1 MYECTVYQTT
11 AKKPFGESKLRFKA
25 DPDAENKVLNLYPAV
40 TYQKVLGFGSAFT
53 DASALNYAAMSPE
66 NRERFIRLYFD
77 KKDGLGLNFCRT
89 HINSCDF
96 AGKKYTY
103 VQNGDKEL
111 ATFSI
116 AHDEENIIPMIRA
129 ALKANDELRLFC
141 SPWSPPAFMKTNGN
155 MLLGGKLR
163 PEYRQAWANYFV
175 KYIRAYE
182 KQGIPFF
189 ALTVQNEP
197 MALQTWESCKFTAE
211 ETCLFVRDYLY
222 PALKAAGLDTK
233 IMIWDHNKEHVVDW
247 AQAMHQVDGAA
258 EHIWG
263 TAFHWYSGDHF
274 DALRIAHE
282 INPDKPLIESEYCV
296 DYTADPEKDYE
307 DGLKYAHEIIGNF
320 NNYMAATVDW
330 NMLLDMKG
338 GPYHARLGG
347 CGAMAHY
354 DKKAGKLIITNKY
367 YAMAHFSKFIR
378 RGAVRI
384 GTTSFNR
391 DVCITAFQNPGGEIV
406 AVIQN
411 SGREL
416 TCRLR
421 LNNCSADIKLPE
433 RSVTTAV
440 IEGEN

>member
-11 AKKPFGESKLRFKA
+11 AKKPFGESKHRFKA
-25 DPDAENKVLNLYPAV
+25 DPDVENKVLNLYPAV

-116 AHDEENIIPMIRA
+116 AHDEENIIPMIHA
-129 ALKANDELRLFC
+129 ALKVNDELLLFC

-263 TAFHWYSGDHF
+263 TAFHWYSGDH
-274 DALRIAHE
+274 
-282 INPDKPLIESEYCV
+282 
-296 DYTADPEKDYE
+296 
-307 DGLKYAHEIIGNF
+307 
-320 NNYMAATVDW
+320 
-330 NMLLDMKG
+330 
-338 GPYHARLGG
+338 
-347 CGAMAHY
+347 
-354 DKKAGKLIITNKY
+354 
-367 YAMAHFSKFIR
+367 
-378 RGAVRI
+378 
-384 GTTSFNR
+384 
-391 DVCITAFQNPGGEIV
+391 
-406 AVIQN
+406 
-411 SGREL
+411 
-416 TCRLR
+416 
-421 LNNCSADIKLPE
+421 
-433 RSVTTAV
+433 
-440 IEGEN
+440 